1 MVDPLTRFSVR
12 QEDAMR
18 RLLTIRRS
26 LRQSQVSEEWI
37 VASVSTTL
45 ETACTDLLD
54 DLLRARENQT
64 DSPLERAMIRD
75 QRSEMKA
82 SWHSRLQWLSRGFS
96 RTLSE
101 DVNARLSA
109 LIELR
114 NAIAHNGDTFTPR
127 QTQKY
132 VDFLNLCQM
141 LESQL
146 DVRVKGTSFRLGE
159 HTGNHAIDI
168 GRQVVTQLL

>member
-1 MVDPLTRFSVR
+1 
-12 QEDAMR
+12 MR

-26 LRQSQVSEEWI
+26 LHQGQVSREWI
-37 VASVSTTL
+37 VASVCTTL
-45 ETACTDLLD
+45 ETACNDFLD

-82 SWHSRLQWLSRGFS
+82 SWHSRLQWLARGFS
-96 RTLSE
+96 KTLSS
-101 DVNARLSA
+101 DVSSKLSA

-132 VDFLNLCQM
+132 VDFLNLRQM
-141 LESQL
+141 LESEL
-146 DVRVKGTSFRLGE
+146 DVRVNGTSFRLGE
-159 HTGNHAIDI
+159 HTGNHAIGI
-168 GRQVVTQLL
+168 GRQVVNQLL